1 MNSFPKHFFISCL
14 AFACSQSFGA
24 SADSLYISL
33 SAAEERFLANNAQ
46 LLAQKL
52 SIEESKANA
61 IQASLW
67 SNPTL
72 DIEQNIYNHET
83 QKYFPSGVNGENS
96 FAVQQLFDLA
106 GKRSKRTG
114 IEETNT
120 RIAEFTYYDLLRSL
134 KYELRTTFF
143 DLYYLRQTLKVYDK
157 EIQELNTTVS
167 LFQAQY
173 EKGNIPQKD
182 IVRLKAFLLT
192 LQNER
197 RGLNSDLFDK
207 ANTLAIIIGDTTGN
221 VIVPRVIDQQR
232 AHVPLS
238 RFTITELNELALSN
252 RYDLKAKEESADL
265 EKLNVSLQKALGVP
279 DVHLGVRYDRSGNY
293 IPNYY
298 AMTLEVDLPIFDR
311 NQGAVQAAEAR
322 VNEAKTLY
330 EQFRRSVLLDVN
342 KAYNTLA
349 QNDSVFAAVDAKFL
363 GDFDML
369 IGGIIS
375 NYERGNI
382 NVVEFIDFLESYKN
396 SIVQINQLRSDRVKA
411 IEALHRSVGKDI
423 LYE

>member
-1 MNSFPKHFFISCL
+1 
-14 AFACSQSFGA
+14 
-24 SADSLYISL
+24 
-33 SAAEERFLANNAQ
+33 
-46 LLAQKL
+46 
-52 SIEESKANA
+52 
-61 IQASLW
+61 
-67 SNPTL
+67 
-72 DIEQNIYNHET
+72 
-83 QKYFPSGVNGENS
+83 
-96 FAVQQLFDLA
+96 
-106 GKRSKRTG
+106 
-114 IEETNT
+114 
-120 RIAEFTYYDLLRSL
+120 
-134 KYELRTTFF
+134 
-143 DLYYLRQTLKVYDK
+143 
-157 EIQELNTTVS
+157 
-167 LFQAQY
+167 
-173 EKGNIPQKD
+173 
-182 IVRLKAFLLT
+182 
-192 LQNER
+192 
-197 RGLNSDLFDK
+197 
-207 ANTLAIIIGDTTGN
+207 
-221 VIVPRVIDQQR
+221 
-232 AHVPLS
+232 
-238 RFTITELNELALSN
+238 
-252 RYDLKAKEESADL
+252 LKAKEESADL